1 MDSTKDV
8 PGMGGRMLSL
18 ITATAIEAGLHMYG
32 MACVN
37 DLMKTEIKQ
46 FDTSFPCKVG
56 FW

>member
-1 MDSTKDV
+1 
-8 PGMGGRMLSL
+8 MGGRKLSL

-37 DLMKTEIKQ
+37 GLMRQKEIAQ
-46 FDTSFPCKVG
+46 FGTSFPCKVG